1 VSHVRQ
7 YNHDFADDP
16 FAERSLLF
24 YMSLVSNNVTKSRV
38 PGSNPFQERSQNESH
53 QLKVPQISLQ
63 KGGGALK
70 GIGEKFAAN
79 PVTGTGYTKIL
90 F

>member
-1 VSHVRQ
+1 MSHVRQ

-24 YMSLVSNNVTKSRV
+24 YMSLVSNNVTKNRD
-38 PGSNPFQERSQNESH
+38 PGSKPFQGRSQNESP
-53 QLKVPQISLQ
+53 QLKAPQISLP
-63 KGGGALK
+63 KGGGAIK
-70 GIGEKFAAN
+70 GIDEGFAASL
-79 PVTGTGYTKIL
+79 VTGTGYTKIL